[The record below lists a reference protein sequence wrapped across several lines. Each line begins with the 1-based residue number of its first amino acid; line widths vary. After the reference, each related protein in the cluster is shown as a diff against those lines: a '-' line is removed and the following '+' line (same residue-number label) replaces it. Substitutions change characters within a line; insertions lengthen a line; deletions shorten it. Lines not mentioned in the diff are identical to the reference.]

1 MAYGKEESGV
11 DIDNLLEKIIWPIM
25 ISMKTPNREK

>member
-11 DIDNLLEKIIWPIM
+11 DIGNLLEKIIWPIM
-25 ISMKTPNREK
+25 ISMKTLNREK